1 MRRFQD
7 LLNMKGKH
15 PHVTQYSAT
24 RFEQLKHPLNLRKL
38 GRNLL
43 SSTPYCYAVNEFHH
57 LSLQT
62 PKNLPCTLLLHSK
75 YNTSV
80 NKFIYQLYFW
90 IFFFEQTLLNDAVC
104 I

>member
-1 MRRFQD
+1 MLQD

-15 PHVTQYSAT
+15 PHVTQYYVI
-24 RFEQLKHPLNLRKL
+24 RFEPLKHSPNPRKL

-43 SSTPYCYAVNEFHH
+43 SSTPYCYAVNQFHH

-62 PKNLPCTLLLHSK
+62 PKNFPCTLLDHSK
-75 YNTSV
+75 YITIV

-90 IFFFEQTLLNDAVC
+90 ILFFEQTLLNDAVC